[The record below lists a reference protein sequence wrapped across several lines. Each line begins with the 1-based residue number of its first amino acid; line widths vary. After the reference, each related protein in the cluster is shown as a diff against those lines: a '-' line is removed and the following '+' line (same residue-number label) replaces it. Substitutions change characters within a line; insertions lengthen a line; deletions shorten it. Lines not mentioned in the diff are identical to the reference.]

1 MGANNQERVCES
13 ALALELLVVD
23 SHQVDGLRLVEEFV
37 GLSEVGRANFALPDR
52 LLREASSLQAN
63 ALLYRVRSSQQVCL
77 RASEQLFVLLA
88 QGQLMTVLSIDREH
102 KDLGDWVRLEFDQ
115 VCFLEQA
122 DVAPTAIQLLP
133 HFEAARVQFGA
144 KRELSA
150 RLDCVEGELAEKT
163 LIRTATAQLM
173 REHQLSEQAA
183 YRRLQRHSMDTNLK
197 LTDVARRVVAQSSV
211 MNMTTAGVGTKNG

>member
-37 GLSEVGRANFALPDR
+37 GLSEVEQANFALPDR

-63 ALLYRVRSSQQVCL
+63 ALLYRVGSSQQVSL
-77 RASEQLFVLLA
+77 RASEQLVVLLA
-88 QGQLMTVLSIDREH
+88 QRQLMTVLSIDRER
-102 KDLGDWVRLEFDQ
+102 KDLGDWIRLGFDQ

-122 DVAPTAIQLLP
+122 DAAPNAVQLLP

-150 RLDCVEGELAEKT
+150 RVDCAEGELADKT
-163 LIRTATAQLM
+163 LIRQATAQLVGD
-173 REHQLSEQAA
+173 HQLSEQAA

-197 LTDVARRVVAQSSV
+197 LTDVARRVVAQSSA
-211 MNMTTAGVGTKNG
+211 MSMATEGVGTKNG